1 MKNYFIHSLLII
13 SAFYFI
19 SGCSTSQ
26 QSSDDEKQVYI
37 FDEVPE
43 EKTIEAPTTGEY
55 PSLTEAY
62 YVVQIGA
69 YSNEEKANE
78 FAEISRAKT
87 NYKCSVVYSES
98 LKLHLVQ
105 IIPFF
110 KSRTEAEEV
119 RNNLWKLPE
128 FVDAWIVTVNS
139 QP

>member
-1 MKNYFIHSLLII
+1 MRNYLLATSTIFI
-13 SAFYFI
+13 FYLFI
-19 SGCSTSQ
+19 GCSASQ
-26 QSSDDEKQVYI
+26 QNTDNEKQIYI

-43 EKTIEAPTTGEY
+43 EKTIDPPKTGEY
-55 PSLTEAY
+55 PNTVSSY

-69 YSNEEKANE
+69 YTSEEKAQA
-78 FAEISRAKT
+78 FAEIGRTRT

-119 RNNLWKLPE
+119 RNNLWKLQE
-128 FVDAWIVTVNS
+128 FVDAWIVTVNK
-139 QP
+139 

>member
-1 MKNYFIHSLLII
+1 MKKYFLMVTILL
-13 SAFYFI
+13 SVKLFF
-19 SGCSTSQ
+19 GCTASQ
-26 QSSDDEKQVYI
+26 PNTENEKQIYI

-43 EKTIEAPTTGEY
+43 EKTIDPPKTGEY
-55 PSLTEAY
+55 TNTTSSY

-69 YSNEEKANE
+69 YSSEEKAQT
-78 FAEISRAKT
+78 FAETGRTKT

-128 FVDAWIVTVNS
+128 FVDAWIVTVNK
-139 QP
+139 

>member
-78 FAEISRAKT
+78 FVEISRAKT

-128 FVDAWIVTVNS
+128 FVDAWIVTVNK
-139 QP
+139 

>member
-78 FAEISRAKT
+78 FAEISRTKT

-128 FVDAWIVTVNS
+128 FVDAWIVTVNK
-139 QP
+139 

>member
-1 MKNYFIHSLLII
+1 MKNHLINSVLII
-13 SAFYFI
+13 SALVFI
-19 SGCSTSQ
+19 FGCSTTQ
-26 QSSDDEKQVYI
+26 QSSDAEEQVYI

-43 EKTIEAPTTGEY
+43 EKTIEPPKTGEY
-55 PSLTEAY
+55 PNTGSTY

-69 YSNEEKANE
+69 YSTEDKAKT
-78 FAEISRAKT
+78 FADISTAKT

-119 RNNLWKLPE
+119 RDNLWKLPE
-128 FVDAWIVTVNS
+128 FVDAWIVTVNK
-139 QP
+139 